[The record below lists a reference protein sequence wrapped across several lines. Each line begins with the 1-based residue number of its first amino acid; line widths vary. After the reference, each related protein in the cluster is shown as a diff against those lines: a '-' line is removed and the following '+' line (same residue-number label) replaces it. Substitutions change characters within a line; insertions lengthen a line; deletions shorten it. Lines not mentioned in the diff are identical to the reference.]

1 MREADG
7 DKRLKWA
14 FALALLLHA
23 GALAG
28 AARIPAAVGS
38 PGGSFEDI
46 RVFDT
51 AAPALVSTVDLVE
64 WPLRASSDTS
74 IEMALVEPVL
84 VGPPA
89 EESSER
95 TPEAP
100 RSVAR
105 STAEPRDPV
114 PQAETQQPKPVER
127 ARVPVVRPADTVPQP
142 VERPPTPSTQ
152 DTRGDAVPAG
162 GGGGGGGSVDLGSAS
177 RNGTVAGIESGGT
190 PLGEVPGTGTGIG
203 VGVGSGSGGGTGSGT
218 GTGVGEGSGTGT
230 GGGAGDGGTGGGFN
244 SRVADRQEPEIISK
258 GALEYPGSAVADGVE
273 GMVRLKVLVSETG
286 AVAEVDVIESSGDR
300 RLDAAAAEF
309 VGKWRYRPAVQDG
322 MPRRVYTYAKV
333 TFELD

>member
-14 FALALLLHA
+14 FAVALLLHA

-38 PGGSFEDI
+38 PGRGFEDI

-64 WPLRASSDTS
+64 WPLQASSDTS

-84 VGPPA
+84 VGPPVEGSTEKA
-89 EESSER
+89 
-95 TPEAP
+95 PEPP

-105 STAEPRDPV
+105 STAEPRDQV
-114 PQAETQQPKPVER
+114 PQAETQQPKPVKR
-127 ARVPVVRPADTVPQP
+127 ARAPVVRPADTVPQP
-142 VERPPTPSTQ
+142 VERPPAPSTQ
-152 DTRGDAVPAG
+152 DTPGDAVPAG

-203 VGVGSGSGGGTGSGT
+203 VGVGSGSGGGSGGGTGSGT

-230 GGGAGDGGTGGGFN
+230 GGGTGDGGTGGGFN

-273 GMVRLKVLVSETG
+273 GTVRLKVLVSETG
-286 AVAEVDVIESSGDR
+286 TVPEVDVIDS
-300 RLDAAAAEF
+300 
-309 VGKWRYRPAVQDG
+309 
-322 MPRRVYTYAKV
+322 
-333 TFELD
+333 